1 MVEINLELEL
11 RTGVQ
16 KKTFRDA
23 AKGLTALS
31 QGAISFDK
39 LDPVIRK
46 TMLVFL
52 RAISDQMRSR
62 HSGAWP
68 GGTGAKSLSRRTGA
82 LLRTIEKSVKVTGKF
97 TGTGEVRGQIGSPLI
112 YASTQEFGA
121 TIRPK
126 RAQYLTVP
134 LPAALN
140 ANGMMKLPKAR
151 DYPRTFV
158 ARSRRGNL
166 IIFQKKGRGKIIPLF
181 VLKRQ
186 VRIPPRLNLG
196 VAVEAGSRALGP
208 RIVNEVVKEFRAG
221 RI

>member
-1 MVEINLELEL
+1 MVGIELQLEL

-16 KKTFRDA
+16 KKTFLDA
-23 AKGLTALS
+23 AKGLEALS
-31 QGAISFDK
+31 LGAISLEK
-39 LDPVIRK
+39 IDPVIRK
-46 TMLVFL
+46 TILVWL
-52 RAISDQMRSR
+52 RAISDQMKTR

-68 GGTGAKSLSRRTGA
+68 GGTGTKSLSRRTGN
-82 LLRTIEKSVKVTGKF
+82 LIRTIEQSVKVTGKF
-97 TGTGEVRGQIGSPLI
+97 SGSGEIRGQIGSPLI

-121 TIRPK
+121 TIKPK

-140 ANGMMKLPKAR
+140 ANGTMKLPKAR

-158 ARSRRGNL
+158 AKSRRGNL
-166 IIFQKKGRGKIIPLF
+166 IIFQKKGRNSIVPLF

-196 VAVEAGSRALGP
+196 VAVEAGSRALGQ
-208 RIVNEVVKEFRAG
+208 RIVADIVDDFRKG
-221 RI
+221 RF